1 MNLGKIRNR
10 GIELLISGTPIRTKD
25 FSWELTWNFTKNWSK
40 VISLPEEL
48 GGITTIY
55 GLNGGT
61 SMYAITGMPVG
72 VFKAQVAERD
82 PQGRIVVNSSTGLP
96 VEASEFGICGDMNN
110 KYKWVFLLT

>member
-10 GIELLISGTPIRTKD
+10 GIELLIKRHSIRTKD

-61 SMYAITGMPVG
+61 TSMYAITGMPVG
-72 VFKAQVAERD
+72 VFKGSGMPNVIPRTYCEVKFINR
-82 PQGRIVVNSSTGLP
+82 SSG
-96 VEASEFGICGDMNN
+96 
-110 KYKWVFLLT
+110 

>member
-1 MNLGKIRNR
+1 MDPASGYTAQNMNLGKIRNR

-61 SMYAITGMPVG
+61 ST
-72 VFKAQVAERD
+72 
-82 PQGRIVVNSSTGLP
+82 L
-96 VEASEFGICGDMNN
+96 
-110 KYKWVFLLT
+110 

>member
-48 GGITTIY
+48 VA
-55 GLNGGT
+55 LQRFMV
-61 SMYAITGMPVG
+61 SMEVPVC
-72 VFKAQVAERD
+72 
-82 PQGRIVVNSSTGLP
+82 TL
-96 VEASEFGICGDMNN
+96 
-110 KYKWVFLLT
+110 

>member
-1 MNLGKIRNR
+1 MNLLQYVLADYVRLQIRNR

-72 VFKAQVAERD
+72 VFKAQVMSV
-82 PQGRIVVNSSTGLP
+82 PN
-96 VEASEFGICGDMNN
+96 
-110 KYKWVFLLT
+110 

>member
-40 VISLPEEL
+40 VISLPEEM

-61 SMYAITGMPVG
+61 SMYAITGHACWC
-72 VFKAQVAERD
+72 FSRL
-82 PQGRIVVNSSTGLP
+82 R
-96 VEASEFGICGDMNN
+96 
-110 KYKWVFLLT
+110 

>member
-1 MNLGKIRNR
+1 MAMDPASGYTAQNMNLGKIRNR

-72 VFKAQVAERD
+72 VSRL
-82 PQGRIVVNSSTGLP
+82 R
-96 VEASEFGICGDMNN
+96 
-110 KYKWVFLLT
+110 

>member
-1 MNLGKIRNR
+1 M
-10 GIELLISGTPIRTKD
+10 ELHE
-25 FSWELTWNFTKNWSK
+25 ELSK

-96 VEASEFGICGDMNN
+96 VEASEIRNLRR
-110 KYKWVFLLT
+110 YE